1 MKPLFFLLLLVTI
14 YSCKKET
21 LKPPPAQQM
30 EYKDLEGKEIGY
42 NEFTRLDLDN
52 NGTIDVAFT
61 TYHIGDPLMQMD
73 KIQFCAKSLIDS
85 YFPVTTDDNVSM
97 LNAGDWIT
105 TKSKTDYEWFQ
116 ITLLVLAQ
124 KNIPLS
130 GSLSWTGTWKSAHHN
145 FLPVQLEKQGKRYNG
160 WIELSYNMESEKII
174 LHRSA
179 ISKIANMD
187 IKAGL

>member
-1 MKPLFFLLLLVTI
+1 MKPLFFLLIVLVFI
-14 YSCKKET
+14 GCKKET
-21 LKPPPAQQM
+21 LRQPPAQQM
-30 EYKDLEGKEIGY
+30 EYKDLQQKEIGY
-42 NEFTRLDLDN
+42 NEFTRLDLDD
-52 NGTIDVAFT
+52 NGTLDVAFT

-85 YFPVTTDDNVSM
+85 YFPVTADDNVQM
-97 LNAGDWIT
+97 LNNGDWIT
-105 TKSKTDYEWFQ
+105 TKSKTNYEWYQ
-116 ITLLVLAQ
+116 ITLLVMAQ

-130 GSLSWTGTWKSAHHN
+130 GSVYWTGNWKSAHHN
-145 FLPVQLEKQGKRYNG
+145 YLPVQLDKQGKRYNG
-160 WIELSYNMESEKII
+160 WVELSYDIEREKII

>member
-1 MKPLFFLLLLVTI
+1 MKPLFFLLLIATLF
-14 YSCKKET
+14 SCKKEPI
-21 LKPPPAQQM
+21 KPPPAQQM
-30 EYKDLEGKEIGY
+30 EYKDLEEIESGY

-52 NGTIDVAFT
+52 NGSIDVAFT

-85 YFPVTTDDNVSM
+85 YFPVTEDDNVSI

-105 TKSKTDYEWFQ
+105 TKSKTNYEWFQ
-116 ITLLVLAQ
+116 ITQLVMAQ

-130 GSLSWTGTWKSAHHN
+130 GSVYWTGTWKSAHHN
-145 FLPVQLEKQGKRYNG
+145 FLPVQLHKQNNRYNG
-160 WIELSYNMESEKII
+160 WIELSYNMEKEKII
-174 LHRSA
+174 LHRAA

-187 IKAGL
+187 IKVGL

>member
-1 MKPLFFLLLLVTI
+1 MKPLFFLLIVLVFI
-14 YSCKKET
+14 GCKKET
-21 LKPPPAQQM
+21 LRQPPAQQM
-30 EYKDLEGKEIGY
+30 EYKDLQQKEIGY
-42 NEFTRLDLDN
+42 NEFTRLDLDD
-52 NGTIDVAFT
+52 NGTLDVAFT

-85 YFPVTTDDNVSM
+85 YFPVTADDNVQI

-105 TKSKTDYEWFQ
+105 TKSKTNYEWYQ
-116 ITLLVLAQ
+116 ITLLVMAQ

-130 GSLSWTGTWKSAHHN
+130 GSVYWTGNWKSAHHN
-145 FLPVQLEKQGKRYNG
+145 YLPVQLDKQGKRYNG
-160 WIELSYNMESEKII
+160 WVELSYDIEKEKII